1 VSQRNGWLGAGD
13 VLVLGEWDR
22 ATRSMMNGIILKS
35 RVTKLQERAVI
46 LTRLAL
52 RPRHRKSAPE
62 GVSEDESRLVGTARA
77 I

>member
-1 VSQRNGWLGAGD
+1 MCRNGTDGLEPAM
-13 VLVLGEWDR
+13 GEWDR
-22 ATRSMMNGIILKS
+22 AMRSMMDGIILKS

-52 RPRHRKSAPE
+52 RPRRRKSAPE
-62 GVSEDESRLVGTARA
+62 GASEDESRLVGTARA